1 MHFNFYQQMVDHIL
15 NEVHMK
21 ARLIVGD
28 GHKCSTHVH
37 VFVHALTTC
46 STELLS
52 EPWASQVVVA
62 AIL

>member
-1 MHFNFYQQMVDHIL
+1 MVDHIL